1 MRKISFIIVIMFACF
16 SHSQTIIR
24 KKNTTAFYTDH
35 FSVNKNTLQ
44 KHGQFIRMSNLKSDT
59 LISGLYDNDKRIG
72 RWRFFDI
79 TGNLQLQ
86 YDYDNNTF
94 THIADT
100 IKNIKK
106 FSIRTD
112 STFRFTNVDRP
123 PLYLSD
129 TEDLYR
135 TIATGFV
142 LPAIISKKKITG
154 RSVASFE
161 IDDNGKLSNI
171 EINQTLHP
179 ELDKAIISV
188 IEKLENNWQP
198 AIKNG
203 KPIVTCFLVVVN
215 VLRSNEP
222 VPQIIEQPHIMFLT
236 VQNSGYKEI
245 RFR

>member
-1 MRKISFIIVIMFACF
+1 MRKISFIILIMFACF

-35 FSVNKNTLQ
+35 FSYNKNTLQ
-44 KHGQFIRMSNLKSDT
+44 KHGQFIRMNNLRPDT

-72 RWRFFDI
+72 RWRFFDN
-79 TGNLQLQ
+79 TGNLHLQ

-106 FSIRTD
+106 FSFRTD
-112 STFRFTNVDRP
+112 STFEFIDVDRP

-129 TEDLYR
+129 ADDLDR
-135 TIATGFV
+135 TMATGFV
-142 LPAIISKKKITG
+142 LPAIISKEKIKG

-161 IDDNGKLSNI
+161 IDINGKLSNI

-188 IEKLENNWQP
+188 IEKLENTWQP
-198 AIKNG
+198 AVKNG
-203 KPIVTCFLVVVN
+203 EPIATCFLVVVN
-215 VLRSNEP
+215 VITSNEP
-222 VPQIIEQPHIMFLT
+222 VPQIIEQPHIKFLT
-236 VQNSGYKEI
+236 VQHSGYKEI